1 MIAWSVVVGVLG
13 VLVTGGGTAYVSGRK
28 HGASPHLC
36 WILGLAA
43 LLPAW
48 LLAFL
53 GLLGPSP
60 AGRPEGSLGAS
71 FIVSS
76 SAALLGIIVTDGA
89 VRRLSASEG
98 GRRPLTYWC
107 LGLAALLPAWGIALL
122 GLIWTRP

>member
-1 MIAWSVVVGVLG
+1 MIAWSVVAGAVGMLASW
-13 VLVTGGGTAYVSGRK
+13 GGTAYVSARK
-28 HGASPHLC
+28 RGASPHLY
-36 WILGLAA
+36 WIPGLAA

-60 AGRPEGSLGAS
+60 AGRPEGSLGVS
-71 FIVSS
+71 FIMSS
-76 SAALLGIIVTDGA
+76 SAALFGIIVTDGA

-98 GRRPLTYWC
+98 GRRPLTYWR

>member
-107 LGLAALLPAWGIALL
+107 LGIALL